1 MKELLADKCGDAVVK
16 TMVRFVSE
24 ASRSAGANDA
34 GGENDAEEEEHD
46 GEDSGAGARGRK
58 RKRNEKGKGKKRARV
73 THGQLDPSAVRKV
86 VEAVEWLGK
95 PEQWKDDDDEGPR
108 QKEMFERCKEATI
121 TEERVL
127 ADRTPEETN
136 SKLVKKKALFKKE
149 SEKHGAEDPDSLRR
163 QFKFFKN
170 EYEKQ
175 LRKKQTSARSY
186 TALSDSWKAHREKF
200 KTMKKFIKNQ
210 LRFLF
215 NEELSKRG
223 SEGKLHIDF
232 KNQEMGIE
240 VNTKADDETQ
250 DTQVTDM
257 KALSGGERSFTT
269 LSLMVAMWA
278 ASEGPFRLLDEFDVF
293 MDAINRGMALGTL
306 TKAAIESYPDNQFI
320 FITPTAVGDLEKKH
334 PSKVKVYRMKE
345 PVRAS
350 ASNPMQQS
358 TLD

>member
-1 MKELLADKCGDAVVK
+1 
-16 TMVRFVSE
+16 
-24 ASRSAGANDA
+24 
-34 GGENDAEEEEHD
+34 
-46 GEDSGAGARGRK
+46 
-58 RKRNEKGKGKKRARV
+58 
-73 THGQLDPSAVRKV
+73 
-86 VEAVEWLGK
+86 
-95 PEQWKDDDDEGPR
+95 
-108 QKEMFERCKEATI
+108 MFERCKEATI

-175 LRKKQTSARSY
+175 LRKKENSAKGY
-186 TALSDSWKAHREKF
+186 NALYASWEAHKRKF
-200 KTMKKFIKNQ
+200 KTMKTLCKKS
-210 LRFLF
+210 LKYLF

-223 SEGKLHIDF
+223 SAGSLRF
-232 KNQEMGIE
+232 KNQEMCIE
-240 VNTKADDETQ
+240 VNTNAEDETQ

-278 ASEGPFRLLDEFDVF
+278 VGEGPFRLLDEFDVF
-293 MDAINRGMALGTL
+293 MDAINREMALKTL
-306 TKAAIESYPDNQFI
+306 TTAAIELYKDKQFI
-320 FITPTAVGDLEKKH
+320 FITPTAVGDLEKKY
-334 PSKVKVYRMKE
+334 PSKVRVYKMKE